1 MWNWEC
7 GIENATTGI
16 YKLLALQDLMSE
28 AATEDVWNLGMGAE
42 AIEKSG
48 EQLFF

>member
-7 GIENATTGI
+7 RIENATTGI
-16 YKLLALQDLMSE
+16 YKLPALQDLMSE
-28 AATEDVWNLGMGAE
+28 AATEDSWNRRMGTE